1 MQILANITELIIYLS
16 SVILPTYRFLNLEEN
31 QFRSQNL
38 LILCVYLSITKTI
51 EQSSK
56 ETLK

>member
-16 SVILPTYRFLNLEEN
+16 SVILPTYRFLNLEQN

-38 LILCVYLSITKTI
+38 LILCVYLFITKTI

-56 ETLK
+56 EALK